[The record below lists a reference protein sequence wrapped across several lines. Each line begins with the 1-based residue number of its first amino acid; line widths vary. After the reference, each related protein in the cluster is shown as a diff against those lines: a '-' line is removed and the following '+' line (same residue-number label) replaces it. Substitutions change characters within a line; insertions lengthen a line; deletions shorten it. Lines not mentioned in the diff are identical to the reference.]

1 MPLRCGV
8 AGLGRGK
15 TFVQRL
21 EQLPGCEVVAVCDSN
36 EAALADFGQLSCY
49 TDYEKFVTEAGLDVV
64 AVITPGPVHAEQSLL
79 AMENGAHVLCET
91 PCVYS
96 LEEAEAVVST
106 AKSTDLKFM
115 LAEDYIFQGIVQ
127 HWKALVDAGKL
138 GEIVYA
144 EGEYTHDCRNI
155 MFLGPDGRYVPFR
168 ERAKHEG
175 VRPAW
180 RATDLPPLKYCSHTL
195 GPLLYLMDDRCVTAC
210 GLATGSRTLP
220 ELPTDDVQVGI
231 FKTAKGS
238 VLRLT
243 NGFSIAHPYGFFLGL
258 YGTRGSVRF
267 MRAGE
272 SKVKVY
278 TDDQPD
284 AGWQDWELSWSERP
298 DGRDW
303 LNVMIEGFIESVRTN
318 GPSPVNT
325 SRSMDYT
332 VPGICATM
340 SAGMGGQPVDVPDYR
355 EGRR

>member
-21 EQLPGCEVVAVCDSN
+21 EQLPDCEVVAVCDSN
-36 EAALADFGQLSCY
+36 ETALADFGQFTCY
-49 TDYEKFVTEAGLDVV
+49 TDYEEFVTEAGLDVV
-64 AVITPGPVHAEQSLL
+64 AVITPGPVHAEQSVL
-79 AMENGAHVLCET
+79 AMEHGAHVLCET

-96 LEEAEAVVST
+96 LEEAAAVVSAAVRT
-106 AKSTDLKFM
+106 GLTFM
-115 LAEDYIFQGIVQ
+115 LAEDYIFQGVIQ
-127 HWKALVDAGKL
+127 HWKALVDDGKL
-138 GEIVYA
+138 GKIVYA

-155 MFLGPDGRYVPFR
+155 MFVGSDGQYVPFY
-168 ERAKHEG
+168 ERDNRDD

-195 GPLLYLMDDRCVTAC
+195 GPLLYLMGDRCLTAC
-210 GLATGSRTLP
+210 GLATGSKTLP
-220 ELPTDDVQVGI
+220 DLPTDDVQVGI
-231 FKTAKGS
+231 LKTAKGS

-272 SKVKVY
+272 SKVKIY
-278 TDDQPD
+278 TDDRPD
-284 AGWQDWELSWSERP
+284 TGWQDWDLPWSERP

-303 LNVMIEGFIESVRTN
+303 LNVMIEGFVESVRGN
-318 GPSPVNT
+318 GDPPIDLYE
-325 SRSMDYT
+325 SMDYT
-332 VPGICATM
+332 VPGICATV
-340 SAGMGGQPVDVPDYR
+340 SAEQNGQPVSVPDYR
-355 EGRR
+355 EAEG